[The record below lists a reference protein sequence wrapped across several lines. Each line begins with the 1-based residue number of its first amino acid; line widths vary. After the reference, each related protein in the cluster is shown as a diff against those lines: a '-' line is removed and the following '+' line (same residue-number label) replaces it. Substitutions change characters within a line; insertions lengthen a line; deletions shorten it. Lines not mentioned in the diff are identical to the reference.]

1 MISTKEK
8 WKDNGN
14 GKVALSVCLLLF
26 FVVTYN
32 WMQIV
37 EMQIVEIERKTRD
50 KKGKREIK

>member
-37 EMQIVEIERKTRD
+37 EIERKTRD